1 MNLSDIQLD
10 IMDYIRP
17 AECKNEDF
25 RSMWA
30 EFEWEVRFGHRLV
43 VTRVEMTCPLT
54 QALCFLHDTC
64 LCGVQN
70 KVAINTNIAD
80 LREFLDHI
88 VSNTNMTCLTPLSDR

>member
-30 EFEWEVRFGHRLV
+30 EFEWEVRLRHRSELLP
-43 VTRVEMTCPLT
+43 T
-54 QALCFLHDTC
+54 
-64 LCGVQN
+64 
-70 KVAINTNIAD
+70 
-80 LREFLDHI
+80 
-88 VSNTNMTCLTPLSDR
+88 